1 MNRCVPL
8 RGKKATSACRRKDG
22 HLLRP
27 KEGQPMTQAVIESI
41 AAFLPERV
49 VGNEELARTIS
60 RWSAADIFQKTGIR
74 ERRFASPGECSSD
87 LAVGAARKL
96 MEEGRMNPAEID
108 YVIFCTQSA
117 DYALP
122 ASACLIQDRLGLHT
136 TCGASDVNQGCSGYV
151 TGLSLSKGLIVSR
164 QARCVLLLT
173 GETYSKY
180 INPRDAAVATLFGD
194 AGTATVIRAREE
206 TDAGIGEFV
215 FGTDGRGGKN
225 LVVPAGGMRKPR
237 TPQTAQE
244 TTDSDGNTRSENDLY
259 MNGRDVFRFAISEVP
274 RTYRSLLAK
283 TGLAP
288 EQLDYLILHQANKY
302 MLDQLVRR
310 LELPKEKIPYE
321 FEDIGNTVSNTIP
334 IVLERLLKRDTLHP
348 GQQLMLIGFGVG
360 YSWAACTVRWA

>member
-1 MNRCVPL
+1 
-8 RGKKATSACRRKDG
+8 
-22 HLLRP
+22 
-27 KEGQPMTQAVIESI
+27 
-41 AAFLPERV
+41 
-49 VGNEELARTIS
+49 
-60 RWSAADIFQKTGIR
+60 
-74 ERRFASPGECSSD
+74 
-87 LAVGAARKL
+87 
-96 MEEGRMNPAEID
+96 
-108 YVIFCTQSA
+108 
-117 DYALP
+117 
-122 ASACLIQDRLGLHT
+122 
-136 TCGASDVNQGCSGYV
+136 
-151 TGLSLSKGLIVSR
+151 
-164 QARCVLLLT
+164 
-173 GETYSKY
+173 
-180 INPRDAAVATLFGD
+180 
-194 AGTATVIRAREE
+194 VIRAREE

-225 LVVPAGGMRKPR
+225 LIVPAGGMRKPR